1 NRLNN
6 VKEFRVYP
14 NPVAGSAN
22 ATINMNEAALATIN
36 LHDASG
42 RLLSSRKLQLQKG
55 NNQFSLGELLDYN
68 PGTYIV
74 RVVTATETQQIR
86 VVKAK

>member
-1 NRLNN
+1 
-6 VKEFRVYP
+6 
-14 NPVAGSAN
+14 
-22 ATINMNEAALATIN
+22 MNEAAMATIN

-55 NNQFSLGELLDYN
+55 NNQFSVGELLDYN